1 MSDTTPGT
9 TPVEAKTT
17 DTKTAADTTPAA
29 KTATTEPKAKT
40 ATTTNTTVTDKT
52 AEPVVAPKTTT
63 KAKSEAKTA
72 DTKTIANAD
81 EKPQDKADL
90 TIKVKNTG
98 VTLFETRTG
107 TMLESGKTTTIKVND
122 EVTRNQVLK
131 NIKQL
136 NYLHGDTLD
145 VK

>member
-1 MSDTTPGT
+1 MSDTTPGAT
-9 TPVEAKTT
+9 TVKEKTT
-17 DTKTAADTTPAA
+17 ANTTPAA

-72 DTKTIANAD
+72 DTKTTANTD
-81 EKPQDKADL
+81 ENPQDKAEL
-90 TIKVKNTG
+90 IIKVKNTG
-98 VTLFETRTG
+98 ITLLETRTG
-107 TMLESGKTTTIKVND
+107 TMLESGETTTIKVVD
-122 EVTRNQVLK
+122 EKTRDQVLK

>member
-9 TPVEAKTT
+9 TTVKE
-17 DTKTAADTTPAA
+17 KTAASTTPAA

-52 AEPVVAPKTTT
+52 AEPVVAPKTAD

-72 DTKTIANAD
+72 DTKTTANTD
-81 EKPQDKADL
+81 ENPQDKAEL
-90 TIKVKNTG
+90 IIKVKNTG
-98 VTLFETRTG
+98 ATLLETRTG
-107 TMLESGKTTTIKVND
+107 TMLESGETTTIKVND

-131 NIKQL
+131 NIEQL
-136 NYLHGDTLD
+136 NYLHGNTLD

>member
-9 TPVEAKTT
+9 TTVEE
-17 DTKTAADTTPAA
+17 KTAASTTPAA

-40 ATTTNTTVTDKT
+40 ATTTNATVTDKT
-52 AEPVVAPKTTT
+52 AEPDVAPKTTT

-72 DTKTIANAD
+72 GTKTAANTD
-81 EKPQDKADL
+81 ENPQDKVAL

-98 VTLFETRTG
+98 ATLLETRTG
-107 TMLESGKTTTIKVND
+107 TMLESGETTTIKVVD
-122 EVTRNQVLK
+122 EKTRDQVLK

>member
-9 TPVEAKTT
+9 TTVEE
-17 DTKTAADTTPAA
+17 KTAANTTPAA

-52 AEPVVAPKTTT
+52 AEPVAAPKTTT

-72 DTKTIANAD
+72 DTKTTANTD
-81 EKPQDKADL
+81 ENPQDKAEL
-90 TIKVKNTG
+90 IIKVKNTG
-98 VTLFETRTG
+98 ITLLETRTG
-107 TMLESGKTTTIKVND
+107 TMLESGETTTIKVND

-131 NIKQL
+131 NIEQL
-136 NYLHGDTLD
+136 NYLHGNTLD

>member
-1 MSDTTPGT
+1 MSDSTPDTTT
-9 TPVEAKTT
+9 VEAKTT

-29 KTATTEPKAKT
+29 KTAMTEPKAKT

-52 AEPVVAPKTTT
+52 AEPVVAPKTAA
-63 KAKSEAKTA
+63 KAKSEAKTT
-72 DTKTIANAD
+72 TKTAANTDEKAD
-81 EKPQDKADL
+81 EHPEL

-98 VTLFETRTG
+98 VTLLETRTG

-131 NIKQL
+131 NIEQL
-136 NYLHGDTLD
+136 NYLHGNTLD

>member
-9 TPVEAKTT
+9 APVEE
-17 DTKTAADTTPAA
+17 KTAANTTPAA
-29 KTATTEPKAKT
+29 KTTTTEPKAKT
-40 ATTTNTTVTDKT
+40 AAKAK
-52 AEPVVAPKTTT
+52 AEP
-63 KAKSEAKTA
+63 KTA
-72 DTKTIANAD
+72 DTKTTAKAD
-81 EKPQDKADL
+81 EKADEQPEL

-98 VTLFETRTG
+98 VTLLETRTG

-122 EVTRNQVLK
+122 EVTRSQVLK
-131 NIKQL
+131 NIEQL

>member
-9 TPVEAKTT
+9 APAEAKAT
-17 DTKTAADTTPAA
+17 DTQKADATPA
-29 KTATTEPKAKT
+29 TKA
-40 ATTTNTTVTDKT
+40 TVTDKT
-52 AEPVVAPKTTT
+52 AEPPVAPKTAA

-72 DTKTIANAD
+72 GTKTAANTD
-81 EKPQDKADL
+81 ENPQDKAEL

-98 VTLFETRTG
+98 VTLLETRTG
-107 TMLESGKTTTIKVND
+107 TMLESGKTTTIKVVD
-122 EVTRNQVLK
+122 EKTRDQVLS
-131 NIKQL
+131 NIEQL

>member
-9 TPVEAKTT
+9 APAEAKAT
-17 DTKTAADTTPAA
+17 DTQKADAKPA
-29 KTATTEPKAKT
+29 TKA
-40 ATTTNTTVTDKT
+40 TVTDKT
-52 AEPVVAPKTTT
+52 AEPVVAPKTAA

-72 DTKTIANAD
+72 GTKTAANTD
-81 EKPQDKADL
+81 ENPQDKAEL

-98 VTLFETRTG
+98 ATLLETRTG
-107 TMLESGKTTTIKVND
+107 TMLESGETTTIKVND

-131 NIKQL
+131 NIEQL
-136 NYLHGDTLD
+136 NYLHGNTLD